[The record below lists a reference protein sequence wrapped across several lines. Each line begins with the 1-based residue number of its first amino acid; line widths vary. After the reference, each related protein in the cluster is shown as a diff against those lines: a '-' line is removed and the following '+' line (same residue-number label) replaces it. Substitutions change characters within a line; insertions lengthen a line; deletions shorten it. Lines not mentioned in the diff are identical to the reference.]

1 MNRTARR
8 RLAKDHAIRIGAA
21 PGAAPGGG
29 ATETLQQNLQLGMTH
44 HQAGR
49 LEQVTESYQGILA
62 RQPDHADANHLL
74 GVVAFQRGRG
84 EDSLRLISRAIELNP
99 TVAAYHINLGVPLRM
114 LGRLDDS
121 AASYRQAISLS
132 PDNSEAY
139 FNLGNVLHRQG
150 LPEQAIA
157 SFQQAVAHRP
167 DYAAAHHNL
176 GLAYHQSGAVG
187 EAVAALRDAVRFD
200 PRNDSHG
207 EDLAEALSKV
217 CFAEIDDRLLAD
229 LLLLLERP
237 VVRADKISLA
247 IISAL
252 RHQPD
257 IAALLADH
265 RTAAGDG
272 GAGGYHAVAERLSRI
287 PLLLRIMALSVLN
300 DLAFERMLSGL
311 RHVMLRAEGEG
322 RGEGQGE
329 DQGEGASLPFSAA
342 LAIQCFTNEYAY
354 RETASESAAVET
366 LRRRLETAVADG
378 GDIAPRSLVALAAY
392 RPLHDFPWAEGLAER
407 PWPEPLMALV
417 ERQLS
422 EPLAERSLAAS
433 IPSLTP
439 IEDEVSLAVR
449 DQHEENPYPRWV
461 KAGLAD
467 EAQPIGHHLRATVL
481 NPDVGDYESPS
492 SPEILVA
499 GCGTGQHALATATR
513 YLDATVLAVD
523 LSRASLAY
531 ALRKTRE
538 LGVGNI
544 EYRQGDILELAAL
557 DRRFDLI
564 ECAGVLHHMADP
576 LAGWRVL
583 SELLRPGGLM
593 FIALYSEAARKPVVT
608 IREMIARKGY
618 AASPEDIR
626 RCRWDI
632 MEAARGGDA
641 EMARIVGWRDFYSLS
656 GCRDLLFHVAE
667 HRFTIPMVEDAL
679 RRLDLEFLG
688 FSMFSDISRL
698 LRFKQTHDDDAF
710 TSLAQWHAFEAENP
724 DTFSAMYQFW
734 VRKPG

>member
-1 MNRTARR
+1 MNRAARR
-8 RLAKDHAIRIGAA
+8 RLAKDQAKRT
-21 PGAAPGGG
+21 GAAPGGG
-29 ATETLQQNLQLGMTH
+29 ATGTPHQNLQLGMAH

-49 LEQVTESYQGILA
+49 LEQAAELYQGILA
-62 RQPDHADANHLL
+62 RRPDHADANHLL

-84 EDSLRLISRAIELNP
+84 EDSLRLISRAIDLNP

-114 LGRLDDS
+114 LGRLGDC
-121 AASYRQAISLS
+121 AASYRQAIALK

-167 DYAAAHHNL
+167 DYAEAHHNL
-176 GLAYHQSGAVG
+176 GLAYHQSGAIG
-187 EAVAALRDAVRFD
+187 EAVAALRNTARFD
-200 PRNDSHG
+200 PRIDAYG

-229 LLLLLERP
+229 LLSLLERP

-257 IAALLADH
+257 IAGLLAGH
-265 RTAAGDG
+265 GTAAGEA
-272 GAGGYHAVAERLSRI
+272 AGGYQAVAERLSRI

-311 RHVMLRAEGEG
+311 RHAMLRAEAVGREEG
-322 RGEGQGE
+322 RGEGP
-329 DQGEGASLPFSAA
+329 SLSFSTA
-342 LAIQCFTNEYAY
+342 LAIQCFTTEYAY

>member
-8 RLAKDHAIRIGAA
+8 RLAKDQVKRDV
-21 PGAAPGGG
+21 AAPGGG
-29 ATETLQQNLQLGMTH
+29 APGTPHQNLQLGMAH

-49 LEQVTESYQGILA
+49 LEQAAEFYQGILA
-62 RQPDHADANHLL
+62 RQTDHADANHLL

-84 EDSLRLISRAIELNP
+84 EDSLRLISRAIDLNP
-99 TVAAYHINLGVPLRM
+99 TVVAYHINLGVALRM
-114 LGRLDDS
+114 LGRLGDC
-121 AASYRQAISLS
+121 AASYRQAIALS

-157 SFQQAVAHRP
+157 SFQQAIAHRP
-167 DYAAAHHNL
+167 DYAEAHHNL
-176 GLAYHQSGAVG
+176 GLLLHQSGAIG
-187 EAVAALRDAVRFD
+187 EAVAALRNAARFD
-200 PRNDSHG
+200 PRIDAYG

-237 VVRADKISLA
+237 VTRADKISLA

-257 IAALLADH
+257 IASLLAGH
-265 RTAAGDG
+265 GTAAG
-272 GAGGYHAVAERLSRI
+272 YQAVAERLSRI

-311 RHVMLRAEGEG
+311 RHALLRAEVA
-322 RGEGQGE
+322 GQGE
-329 DQGEGASLPFSAA
+329 GSSLPFSAA
-342 LAIQCFTNEYAY
+342 LAMQCFTNEYAY

-366 LRRRLETAVADG
+366 LRRRLETAVAED
-378 GDIAPRSLVALAAY
+378 GDIAPRSLAALAAY
-392 RPLHDFPWAEGLAER
+392 RPLHDFAWAEGLAER
-407 PWPEPLMALV
+407 PWPEPLMALI
-417 ERQLS
+417 ERQLG
-422 EPLAERSLAAS
+422 EPLAERALAAS

-439 IEDEVSLAVR
+439 IDDKVSMAVR
-449 DQHEENPYPRWV
+449 DQYEENPYPRWI
-461 KAGLAD
+461 KAGLTD
-467 EAQPIGHHLRATVL
+467 QPQPIGHHLRTTIL
-481 NPDVGDYESPS
+481 NPDVGGYESPS
-492 SPEILVA
+492 NPEILVA

-544 EYRQGDILELAAL
+544 EYRQGDILELAAQ

-583 SELLRPGGLM
+583 TDLLRPGGLM
-593 FIALYSEAARKPVVT
+593 FIALYSEAARRPVVT
-608 IREMIARKGY
+608 VREMIARKGY

-641 EMARIVGWRDFYSLS
+641 EMARIVAWRDFYSLS

-667 HRFTIPMVEDAL
+667 HRFTIPMIEDAL
-679 RRLDLEFLG
+679 RRLDLDFLG
-688 FSMFSDISRL
+688 FSIFCNVPEML
-698 LRFKQTHDDDAF
+698 EFKKIHGAGALA
-710 TSLAQWHAFEAENP
+710 SLALWHDYETENP
-724 DTFSAMYQFW
+724 ETFIAMYQFW